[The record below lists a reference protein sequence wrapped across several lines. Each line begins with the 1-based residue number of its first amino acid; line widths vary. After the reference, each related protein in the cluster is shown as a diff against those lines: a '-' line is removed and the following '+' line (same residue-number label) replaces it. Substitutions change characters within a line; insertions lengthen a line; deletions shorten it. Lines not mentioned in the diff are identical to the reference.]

1 MGIPAVVVMVRSSVH
16 AAAGIMGYGCQVAV
30 CLPDYGPLI
39 HQSGNRGTLWR
50 ESCIDSDH
58 GLWKRSARGGQSDK
72 SDYLL
77 VDRQGKVYSQAELRP
92 HALTALPHGHH
103 TAGTP
108 RQRGQG
114 IVCGL
119 SFALQKCALDLIKS

>member
-1 MGIPAVVVMVRSSVH
+1 
-16 AAAGIMGYGCQVAV
+16 MGYGCQVAV
-30 CLPDYGPLI
+30 CLPDYSPLI

-58 GLWKRSARGGQSDK
+58 GLWKRSARGGQSDT

-92 HALTALPHGHH
+92 RTALPHGHGRH
-103 TAGTP
+103 AAAA
-108 RQRGQG
+108 QG

-119 SFALQKCALDLIKS
+119 SFALQKCAVDLIKSRCILAET

>member
-16 AAAGIMGYGCQVAV
+16 APPRIMGYDCQVAV
-30 CLPDYGPLI
+30 CLPDYSPLI

-58 GLWKRSARGGQSDK
+58 GLWKRSARGVQSDT

-92 HALTALPHGHH
+92 RTALPHGH

-108 RQRGQG
+108 RQRAGNR
-114 IVCGL
+114 VRPL
-119 SFALQKCALDLIKS
+119 FCAAKVRLRPN